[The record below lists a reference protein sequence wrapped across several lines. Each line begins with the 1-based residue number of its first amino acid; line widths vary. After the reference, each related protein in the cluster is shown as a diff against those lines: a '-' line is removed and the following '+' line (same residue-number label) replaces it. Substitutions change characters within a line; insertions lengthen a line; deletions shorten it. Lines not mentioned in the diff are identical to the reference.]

1 MPGTHRPAVIPDR
14 LRHTGSHHQN
24 QVRILLRRNI
34 QHRRQPLLTAED
46 HLAVADIGDKN
57 LRHCPHLA
65 LIRHG
70 MQH

>member
-14 LRHTGSHHQN
+14 LRHTGRHHQN

-34 QHRRQPLLTAED
+34 KHRRQPLLTAED
-46 HLAVADIGDKN
+46 HLAVANIGDKN